1 MKLEIDSLMASRLK
15 SIDALRG
22 LAALGVV
29 AYHIVGAHPKPGTG
43 GHLSWLAMPFMHLF
57 SFGYISVFLF
67 FVISGFCIHL
77 QWAKGQSAGVDTPLA
92 FGTFWK
98 RRMRRLYP
106 PYLIALALYLG
117 IAALTSHVNFT
128 AFYWWDLISHAFM
141 LHNLD
146 TRTVYSINGVFWTL
160 AIEEQLYL
168 AYFGLLYLRKR
179 WGWNLAL
186 GACLLARV
194 GWFYMA
200 EQLKQ
205 RFGIETP
212 VTEAAMTH
220 WFTWAL
226 GAVGVEAAFGI
237 ISLPS
242 WMRNLRVGV
251 VMLGVAGAIAYILD
265 HDLSG
270 NLHDLI
276 WLSMHPAWGLAFF
289 IIVNW
294 AVWSERKW
302 RLAPRMPL
310 LLTGLASIG
319 LISYSLYL
327 IHELI
332 LMETWHFYFLG
343 MSDAITALLITAP
356 LSVLAAWLYF
366 LVCER
371 PFMTRKSRKEIS
383 HPSIE
388 EANPASA

>member
-1 MKLEIDSLMASRLK
+1 
-15 SIDALRG
+15 
-22 LAALGVV
+22 
-29 AYHIVGAHPKPGTG
+29 
-43 GHLSWLAMPFMHLF
+43 
-57 SFGYISVFLF
+57 
-67 FVISGFCIHL
+67 
-77 QWAKGQSAGVDTPLA
+77 
-92 FGTFWK
+92 
-98 RRMRRLYP
+98 
-106 PYLIALALYLG
+106 
-117 IAALTSHVNFT
+117 
-128 AFYWWDLISHAFM
+128 
-141 LHNLD
+141 
-146 TRTVYSINGVFWTL
+146 
-160 AIEEQLYL
+160 
-168 AYFGLLYLRKR
+168 
-179 WGWNLAL
+179 
-186 GACLLARV
+186 
-194 GWFYMA
+194 
-200 EQLKQ
+200 
-205 RFGIETP
+205 
-212 VTEAAMTH
+212 MTH

-251 VMLGVAGAIAYILD
+251 VMLAVAGAIAYILD

-310 LLTGLASIG
+310 LITGLASIG

-343 MSDAITALLITAP
+343 MSDAMTALLITAP
-356 LSVLAAWLYF
+356 LSVRAAWLYF

-371 PFMTRKSRKEIS
+371 PFMTRKSGKKIS